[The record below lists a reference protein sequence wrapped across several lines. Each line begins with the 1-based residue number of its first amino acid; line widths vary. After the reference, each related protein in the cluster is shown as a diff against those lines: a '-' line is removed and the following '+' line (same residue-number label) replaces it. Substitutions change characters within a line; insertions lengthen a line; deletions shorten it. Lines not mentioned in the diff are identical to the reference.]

1 MNAILFMSLEK
12 HQIYL
17 VNENDFSFFIAI
29 PSKEFNKTN
38 ISIEFRSDYINLNV
52 NNNNLESVKLLI
64 KDIYTKID
72 NYNISLVI
80 PITENDE
87 LNEIKTNDNDFIY
100 EKLDNIVGRIINM
113 AYFILSQ
120 NKIEVDSKIIIINN
134 EKYKNFINWFL
145 NKYQGRCDYKSFLE
159 LMAITSDD
167 TISLNKI
174 EMTDI
179 NFVVGKKDDHKVPK
193 EESHNLEVNE
203 DIIIDEIDLPTNYAK
218 RNEQT
223 QLGYVSYCLLGIMS
237 VIISLVLLYIL
248 L

>member
-100 EKLDNIVGRIINM
+100 EKLDNIVGRIINK
-113 AYFILSQ
+113 AYLILSQ

-145 NKYQGRCDYKSFLE
+145 NKYQCRCDYKSYLE

-179 NFVVGKKDDHKVPK
+179 NFVVGKKDDDEAPK

-203 DIIIDEIDLPTNYAK
+203 DIIIDEIDLPTNYVK